1 MHSFLAITFVNFS
14 WIDILDVLLV
24 ALLLYRLYYLVKG
37 TVAVNI
43 FIGIL
48 FVYLLWLIVKYM
60 EMRLFGSILEKF
72 IDVGFIAL
80 IVVFQPEIRRFLLFI
95 GTTSFVG
102 VARGIVDFKWKA
114 QHSFELDIPSLV
126 KSCRNMAENKTGAII
141 VITKNAELKFYV
153 NTGES
158 VEAQVS
164 VKLIESIFYKNSP
177 LHDGAIIITNNIIRA
192 ARCVLPV
199 TESSEFPA
207 DLGMRHRAAVG
218 ITENSDAIAI
228 VVSEQTG
235 EIAIS
240 QDGDLK
246 ESLSPEK
253 LREFLEQEFR

>member
-1 MHSFLAITFVNFS
+1 MHHHLAFTFINFS
-14 WIDILDVLLV
+14 LVDIADILLV
-24 ALLLYRLYYLVKG
+24 ALLMYRMYYLVKG

-48 FVYLLWLIVKYM
+48 FVYLLWLVVKYLD
-60 EMRLFGSILEKF
+60 MRLFGSILEKF

-95 GTTSFVG
+95 GTTSFKG
-102 VARGIVDFKWKA
+102 VAKGIFDFKWQA
-114 QHSFELDIPSLV
+114 RRSFELDIPALV
-126 KSCRNMAENKTGAII
+126 KACRNMAENKTGAII
-141 VITKNAELKFYV
+141 VITRNSELKFYA
-153 NTGES
+153 NTGEPI
-158 VEAQVS
+158 EASVS

-177 LHDGAIIITNNIIRA
+177 LHDGAILISDNIIKA

-235 EIAIS
+235 VIAVS
-240 QDGDLK
+240 KDGILK
-246 ESLSPEK
+246 ENLTAEQ
-253 LREFLEQEFR
+253 LREFLEKEFR

>member
-1 MHSFLAITFVNFS
+1 MFHLLALTFVNLS
-14 WIDILDVLLV
+14 WVDVIDVLLV
-24 ALLLYRLYYLVKG
+24 ALLMYRMYYLVRG

-48 FVYLLWLIVKYM
+48 FVYMLWLVVKYM

-95 GTTSFVG
+95 GTANFKG
-102 VARGIVDFKWKA
+102 VAKGIFDFKWQA
-114 QHSFELDIPSLV
+114 QRTYELDIPSIV
-126 KSCRNMAENKTGAII
+126 KACRNMAVNKTGAII
-141 VITKNAELKFYV
+141 VITKNAELKFYA
-153 NTGES
+153 NTGEPI
-158 VEAQVS
+158 EANVS

-177 LHDGAIIITNNIIRA
+177 LHDGAIVITNNIIKA

-235 EIAIS
+235 EIAVS
-240 QDGDLK
+240 QDGELR
-246 ESLSPEK
+246 SHLTPEK
-253 LREFLEQEFR
+253 LREILEREFK

>member
-1 MHSFLAITFVNFS
+1 MHTDLAFAFFNFS
-14 WIDILDVLLV
+14 LTDVIDIVLV
-24 ALLLYRLYYLVKG
+24 ALLMYRMYYLVKG

-60 EMRLFGSILEKF
+60 DMRLFGSILEKF

-80 IVVFQPEIRRFLLFI
+80 IVVFQPEIRRFLLFL
-95 GTTSFVG
+95 GTANFKG
-102 VARGIVDFKWKA
+102 VAKGIFDFRWQA
-114 QHSFELDIPSLV
+114 GRSFDLDIPSIV
-126 KSCRNMAENKTGAII
+126 KACRNMAETKTGAII
-141 VITKNAELKFYV
+141 VITRNAELNFYA
-153 NTGES
+153 NTGE
-158 VEAQVS
+158 ALDAKVS
-164 VKLIESIFYKNSP
+164 VKLLESIFYKNSP
-177 LHDGAIIITNNIIRA
+177 LHDGAIVISNNLIRS

-235 EIAIS
+235 EIAVS
-240 QDGDLK
+240 KDGQLIGNLTSDR
-246 ESLSPEK
+246 
-253 LREFLEQEFR
+253 LREYLEKELK